1 MAQALV
7 LRVLGLAHRW
17 AAAQAKGGVPRC
29 VTSWTNGTDVPD
41 AGEDRCRPLCL
52 HQRRGRTYPD
62 TSPPSPT
69 AKPRA
74 RPRAVSCA
82 PPHSTPSTRVH
93 LRNAIERAAP
103 AKQTTRVSRDPQR
116 GTRSSPAGF
125 SDTCPCH
132 VHRRWPAAQAA
143 RGLLA
148 AWRTRLTELH
158 AAGGWGQ
165 WQPGP
170 WAPRRGEPTEQEAL
184 GRQLRGEAQV

>member
-1 MAQALV
+1 MCPTQA
-7 LRVLGLAHRW
+7 R
-17 AAAQAKGGVPRC
+17 
-29 VTSWTNGTDVPD
+29 TD
-41 AGEDRCRPLCL
+41 AGHSASTSVEAGLTL
-52 HQRRGRTYPD
+52 TRRRHLPQPNRGPGHKQF
-62 TSPPSPT
+62 PAP
-69 AKPRA
+69 
-74 RPRAVSCA
+74 

-103 AKQTTRVSRDPQR
+103 AKQTTRVSRDPRR
-116 GTRSSPAGF
+116 GARSSPAGF

>member
-1 MAQALV
+1 MCPTQA
-7 LRVLGLAHRW
+7 R
-17 AAAQAKGGVPRC
+17 
-29 VTSWTNGTDVPD
+29 TD
-41 AGEDRCRPLCL
+41 AG
-52 HQRRGRTYPD
+52 HSAS
-62 TSPPSPT
+62 TSVAAISHSQT
-69 AKPRA
+69 EGQATSSFLR
-74 RPRAVSCA
+74 
-82 PPHSTPSTRVH
+82 PPHSTPSTHVH

-103 AKQTTRVSRDPQR
+103 AKQTTRVSRDPRR
-116 GTRSSPAGF
+116 GARSSPAGF